1 MLKAFDVS
9 SETPVKSHKTFI
21 CRKQQPIASSTSQQ
35 VDSLTADG
43 NGLQADTPSHR
54 QERRQNR
61 NLKATKDIVIEIV
74 QLITAFSLY
83 VITVFIPFHM
93 QPFVVSAMAVIFGNW
108 LLDAR

>member
-1 MLKAFDVS
+1 MIFRSA
-9 SETPVKSHKTFI
+9 ETPEKSHKTFI
-21 CRKQQPIASSTSQQ
+21 CRKQQPNASPTSQK
-35 VDSLTADG
+35 VDSLTDG
-43 NGLQADTPSHR
+43 NGLQANTPSHR

-61 NLKATKDIVIEIV
+61 KLKATKDIVIQIV
-74 QLITAFSLY
+74 QLITAFSLF